1 MPVFSTHF
9 KSDGISISLHTTRI
23 YNGKT

>member
-23 YNGKT
+23 YNG

>member
-9 KSDGISISLHTTRI
+9 KSDGISISLHTTR
-23 YNGKT
+23 

>member
-9 KSDGISISLHTTRI
+9 KSDGISISVHTTR
-23 YNGKT
+23 